1 MARHGLLIVPALR
14 LSRKD
19 PLMSL
24 INTALSGA
32 IAAQASLN
40 TTSQNIANL
49 QTKGYT
55 RQGVLLNA
63 IAPGMGTSGAGF
75 GVKVSSLLRFSD
87 SYKTQQMWRANTEL
101 AGYAQAQP
109 YLTQL
114 EQVMGDATAG
124 LSVGV
129 DNFFKALNAVG
140 VDPTSTPLRGQ
151 VVHTATALAQ
161 NINSIYQLTRT
172 QQLSI
177 VQQRGSVIP
186 QFNTLTA
193 SIAVLNNRITS
204 ATALGTN
211 PSALIDERDRAI
223 DELAQLAALEVIE
236 QDDGTSTVSLKGGQ
250 PLISAGVAGTLSID
264 GSSQLQLTFG
274 NNTFPLDDTRLGGRL
289 GGIGKFEKDTL
300 LPLQASLLDLAEQ
313 ITTMVNTQHAAG
325 LTPGP
330 PPVAGGDIFQ
340 FNGGGTGG
348 IISVVAGFSSA
359 DLAFSSDGTP
369 GDSGNLQAMI
379 NLKNL
384 TVTLDSVGT
393 VILGDAD
400 TQLVGKLAVESK
412 QNQSLIKTATTIR
425 QQAEDDWAST
435 SAVNKDEE
443 AVNLVEFQNMYQA
456 NMKVLAVANNLFD
469 ATLAMF
475 G

>member
-1 MARHGLLIVPALR
+1 
-14 LSRKD
+14 
-19 PLMSL
+19 MSL
-24 INTALSGA
+24 INNALSGA

-63 IAPGMGTSGAGF
+63 VAPGVGTSGAGF
-75 GVKVSSLLRFSD
+75 GVKVTALLRFSD
-87 SYKTQQMWRANTEL
+87 AYKTQQLWRANTE
-101 AGYAQAQP
+101 YASYTQAQP
-109 YLTQL
+109 YLSQL
-114 EQVMGDATAG
+114 EQVMGDAKAG
-124 LSVGV
+124 LSVGI
-129 DNFFKALNAVG
+129 DDFFKSLNAVG

-151 VVHTATALAQ
+151 VVHTAEALAQ

-177 VQQRGSVIP
+177 AQQRQSVVP

-193 SIAVLNNRITS
+193 SIATLNNRITS
-204 ATALGTN
+204 ASALGTN
-211 PSALIDERDRAI
+211 ASALIDERDRAI
-223 DELAQLAALEVIE
+223 DELASLAALEVLP
-236 QDDGTSTVSLKGGQ
+236 QNDGTTTVSLKGGQ
-250 PLISAGVAGTLSID
+250 PLVVAGVAATLALDST
-264 GSSQLQLTFG
+264 STLQVKFG
-274 NNTFPLDDTRLGGRL
+274 NNSFALDDTRLGGRL
-289 GGIGKFEKDTL
+289 GGIGKMEKDTL
-300 LPLQASLLDLAEQ
+300 LPLQASLLDLAQQ

-325 LTPGP
+325 FTLGP

-348 IISVVAGFSSA
+348 IMSVVAGFDST
-359 DLAFSSDGTP
+359 DLAFSSDGMP
-369 GDSGNLQAMI
+369 GDSGNLQALI
-379 NLKNL
+379 DLKNQTVNL
-384 TVTLDSVGT
+384 TSVGA

-412 QNQSLIKTATTIR
+412 QNQAQITTATTIR

-435 SAVNKDEE
+435 SSVNKDEE

-456 NMKVLAVANNLFD
+456 NMKVLSVANNLFD

>member
-1 MARHGLLIVPALR
+1 M
-14 LSRKD
+14 S
-19 PLMSL
+19 SL
-24 INTALSGA
+24 INNALSGA
-32 IAAQASLN
+32 LAAQASLN

-55 RQGVLLNA
+55 RQGVLLNS
-63 IAPGMGTSGAGF
+63 IAPAVGTTGAGF
-75 GVKVSSLLRFSD
+75 GVKISALLRFSD
-87 SYKTQQMWRANTEL
+87 SYKTQQLWRANTDM
-101 AGYAQAQP
+101 AAYTQAQP

-124 LSVGV
+124 LSVGI

-151 VVHTATALAQ
+151 VLHTAEALAQ
-161 NINSIYQLTRT
+161 NINSLYQLTRT

-177 VQQRGSVIP
+177 VQQRESVVP
-186 QFNTLTA
+186 EFNTLTA
-193 SIAVLNNRITS
+193 TIATLNNRITS

-223 DELAQLAALEVIE
+223 DSLSELAALEVIE
-236 QDDGTSTVSLKGGQ
+236 QEDGTATVSFKGGQ
-250 PLISAGVAGTLSID
+250 PLVVAGVAGTMSI
-264 GSSQLQLTFG
+264 GSSGGLEIEFG
-274 NNTFPLDDTRLGGRL
+274 NNSFELDDTRLGGRL
-289 GGIGKFEKDTL
+289 GGIGKMEKDTL

-313 ITTMVNTQHAAG
+313 ITDMVNLQHAAG
-325 LTPGP
+325 QTLGP
-330 PPVAGGDIFQ
+330 PAAPGGDIFQ

-348 IISVVAGFSSA
+348 IMSLVPGLTSA

-369 GDSGNLQAMI
+369 GDSGNLQALI
-379 NLKNL
+379 ALKNQ
-384 TVTLDSVGT
+384 TVTLTSVGT

-412 QNQSLIKTATTIR
+412 QNQALMKTSTTIR

-435 SAVNKDEE
+435 SSVNKDEE

-475 G
+475 N

>member
-1 MARHGLLIVPALR
+1 
-14 LSRKD
+14 
-19 PLMSL
+19 MSL
-24 INTALSGA
+24 INNALSGTL
-32 IAAQASLN
+32 AAQASLN

-55 RQGVLLNA
+55 RQGVLLSS
-63 IAPGMGTSGAGF
+63 IAPAVGTTGAGF
-75 GVKVSSLLRFSD
+75 GVKISALLRYSD
-87 SYKTQQMWRANTEL
+87 GYKTQQLWRANTEMT
-101 AGYAQAQP
+101 AYAQAQP

-124 LSVGV
+124 LSVGI

-151 VVHTATALAQ
+151 VVHTAEALTQ
-161 NINSIYQLTRT
+161 NINSLYQLTRT

-177 VQQRGSVIP
+177 VQQRESVVP
-186 QFNTLTA
+186 QFNTLTTT
-193 SIAVLNNRITS
+193 IATLNSRITS
-204 ATALGTN
+204 ATALGSN

-223 DELAQLAALEVIE
+223 DSLSELAALEVIE
-236 QDDGTSTVSLKGGQ
+236 QDDGTATVSLKGGQ
-250 PLISAGVAGTLSID
+250 PLVVAGVAGTMSI
-264 GSSQLQLTFG
+264 GASGGLEISFG
-274 NNTFPLDDTRLGGRL
+274 NNRFGLDDTRLGGRL
-289 GGIGKFEKDTL
+289 GGIGKMEKGTL

-313 ITTMVNTQHAAG
+313 ITDMVNTQHAAG
-325 LTPGP
+325 QTLGP
-330 PPVAGGDIFQ
+330 PPVTGGDIFQ
-340 FNGGGTGG
+340 FNGGGSGG
-348 IISVVAGFSSA
+348 IMSLVPGFTSA

-379 NLKNL
+379 DLKNQ
-384 TVTLDSVGT
+384 TVTLASVGT

-412 QNQSLIKTATTIR
+412 QNQALMKTSTTIR

-443 AVNLVEFQNMYQA
+443 AVSLVEFQNMYQA

-475 G
+475 N

>member
-1 MARHGLLIVPALR
+1 M
-14 LSRKD
+14 S
-19 PLMSL
+19 SL
-24 INTALSGA
+24 INNALSGTL
-32 IAAQASLN
+32 AAQASLN

-55 RQGVLLNA
+55 RQGVLLNS
-63 IAPGMGTSGAGF
+63 IAPAQGTTGAGF
-75 GVKVSSLLRFSD
+75 GVKVSGLLRYSD
-87 SYKTQQMWRANTEL
+87 AYKTQQLWRANTDM
-101 AGYAQAQP
+101 AQYTQAQP

-124 LSVGV
+124 LSVGI

-151 VVHTATALAQ
+151 VVHTAEALAQ

-177 VQQRGSVIP
+177 VQQRESVVP

-193 SIAVLNNRITS
+193 TIATLNKRITEAS
-204 ATALGTN
+204 SLGTN

-223 DELAQLAALEVIE
+223 DSLSELAALEVIE
-236 QDDGTSTVSLKGGQ
+236 QSDGTATVSLRTGQ
-250 PLISAGVAGTLSID
+250 PLVVAGVAAKMVVATGSTLEIN
-264 GSSQLQLTFG
+264 FG
-274 NNTFPLDDTRLGGRL
+274 NNSFALDDTRMGGRL
-289 GGIGKFEKDTL
+289 GGIGKMEKETL

-313 ITTMVNTQHAAG
+313 VTTMVNTQHAAG
-325 LTPGP
+325 FTLGP
-330 PPVAGGDIFQ
+330 PPVPGGDIFQ
-340 FNGGGTGG
+340 FNGGGSGG
-348 IISVVAGFSSA
+348 IMSLVPGFTST

-369 GDSGNLQAMI
+369 GDSGNLQLLVD
-379 NLKNL
+379 LKNQ

-412 QNQSLIKTATTIR
+412 QNQALIKTSTTIR

-435 SAVNKDEE
+435 SSVNKDEE

-475 G
+475 N